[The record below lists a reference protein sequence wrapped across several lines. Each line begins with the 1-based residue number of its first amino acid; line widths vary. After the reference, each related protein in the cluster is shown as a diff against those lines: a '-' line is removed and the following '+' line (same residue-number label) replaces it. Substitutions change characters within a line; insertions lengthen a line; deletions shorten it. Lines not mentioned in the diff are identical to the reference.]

1 MSGRAKCF
9 SNFITENK
17 LDFDGI
23 LESKKDSFS
32 MNFL

>member
-17 LDFDGI
+17 FDFVGI
-23 LESKKDSFS
+23 LESNKIVS
-32 MNFL
+32 L